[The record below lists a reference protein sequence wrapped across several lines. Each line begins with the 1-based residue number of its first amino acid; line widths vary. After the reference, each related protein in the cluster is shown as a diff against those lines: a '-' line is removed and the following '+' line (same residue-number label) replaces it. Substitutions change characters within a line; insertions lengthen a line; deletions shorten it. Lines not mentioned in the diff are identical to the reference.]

1 MKWNA
6 ALTFKQLIVAFLL
19 VLVLVVL
26 VWATLPRT
34 KEAALAA
41 VCMNNLNQLGKGFSQ
56 YLNDNDG
63 AMFSRSNAADNSW
76 PNVLQRKYVQGWRCY
91 RSPYDKPSDA
101 RPLDATSAIPIS
113 YGINGALFDST
124 NSTWKTETSKL
135 IFAAPAIVK
144 TPGNTLA
151 WQADAF
157 SNQNCK
163 ITAGGSG
170 DYGTY
175 QQRTMLNVLFADF
188 HTEVMSCEK
197 FSDDFSEAG
206 KMRWSP

>member
-101 RPLDATSAIPIS
+101 RPLHATSAIPIS
-113 YGINGALFDST
+113 YGINGCTFRLYEFDME
-124 NSTWKTETSKL
+124 NGDIKTHFRGTCDCEDS
-135 IFAAPAIVK
+135 
-144 TPGNTLA
+144 G
-151 WQADAF
+151 QH
-157 SNQNCK
+157 
-163 ITAGGSG
+163 AG
-170 DYGTY
+170 
-175 QQRTMLNVLFADF
+175 V
-188 HTEVMSCEK
+188 
-197 FSDDFSEAG
+197 AG
-206 KMRWSP
+206 